1 MSKKTQ
7 SNDILYIV
15 IIALL
20 VIIGILAFFV
30 WKNMGWGNSSTNV
43 AVNNSLH
50 EDFSILI
57 VDDERC
63 SDCQTDQF
71 VTQLGQTPSLAGV
84 EIKKVDFSDDGIEQ
98 MIKDENITALP
109 AVIFSHNQGLD
120 AGMSQYLTALPSGKY
135 SLSIEAKF
143 NPFAKRSD
151 RGLLMLEASDLEAVK
166 AGAYIDGN
174 SDAKISWIEYSD
186 LECPFCA
193 KLHTSGT
200 PDEVK
205 QKYGDDIN
213 IVFQHFPLGFHANA
227 KPGAEIAECLADQ
240 KGSEAFYALIEES
253 FAKGNSS
260 KSFLLDEAV
269 KLGWD
274 KDALEACLSA
284 GTHGDKV
291 DTQMARGTQL
301 FGVTGTPGNVLINN
315 ETGEYEVLSGAYP
328 TASFEQIIDRLK

>member
-1 MSKKTQ
+1 MTKKAQ

-20 VIIGILAFFV
+20 VIIWILAFFV
-30 WKNMGWGNSSTNV
+30 GKNMGWGSSSNVTTNTQ
-43 AVNNSLH
+43 LH
-50 EDFSILI
+50 EDFSITI
-57 VDDERC
+57 IDDARC
-63 SDCQTDQF
+63 TNCQTDQF
-71 VTQLGQTPSLAGV
+71 VTQLWQTPGLAWV
-84 EIKKVDFSDDGIEQ
+84 EIKTVDFSDAGIEQ
-98 MIKDENITALP
+98 MVKDENIALLP
-109 AVIFSHNQGLD
+109 AVIFSHNQGID
-120 AGMSQYLTALPSGKY
+120 AGMVQYLTALPSGKY
-135 SLSIEAKF
+135 SLSIDATF

-151 RGLLMLEASDLEAVK
+151 RGLLMLENADLEAVK

-174 SDAKISWIEYSD
+174 TDAKISWVEYSD

-193 KLHTSGT
+193 KLHTSWA
-200 PDEVK
+200 PDEIK
-205 QKYGDDIN
+205 AKYGDDIN

-227 KPGAEIAECLADQ
+227 KPGAELAECLGDQ

-253 FAKGNSS
+253 FAQWNSTR
-260 KSFLLDEAV
+260 SFLLDEAV
-269 KLGWD
+269 KLGGD
-274 KDALEACLSA
+274 KDELEACLDA

-328 TASFEQIIDRLK
+328 TASFEEIIEKLK